1 MSASELLDFQL
12 ENQIITAADYQRYK
26 AHGANTDWQKFLF
39 RNDAPMYQT
48 DFSVRGGSDK
58 STYFVSGSYLNNT
71 GIDDQSHM
79 DRYTLRANLEAQPKD
94 WMTFGLNQ
102 SIIYTDR
109 QTNGYTKQGGG
120 GYSYSSQVLQNPRY
134 YDPYDPSVKDTHKI
148 WGGDFYDVHWLQA
161 MQPCSYNDIIY
172 QGNAFIALNPVK
184 GLTLKS
190 QLGVY
195 AVNSQYSYTSLKDF
209 PGSEGKIFRSRSD
222 SRSAQWTITNTA
234 EYKFNV
240 GEDHNFI
247 LLAGQEGI
255 KYTSDGFEAG
265 ASGSTDDRLTLISNQ
280 TEATISDV
288 SESKSAYQF
297 LSFFGRAD
305 YTWKNKL
312 FANFTLRND
321 QSSRFGKTN
330 RSAMFYS
337 GGVMYNL
344 KRDYWLR
351 PATWLDELELR
362 LSVGSTGNSAIG
374 NYNHLGIVGQTQ
386 YGGVPGWALSQPAN
400 TELGWETQIQTNFGV
415 RATFFTKLTV
425 DLNVYH
431 RKTKDMLQSVPI
443 PTTTGFSSQA
453 INIGSMSNRGVEVEV
468 DYNIL
473 RTRDYFLTVGVNYA
487 FNRNRIDELFY
498 GFKEWE
504 MKEYLLNYVV
514 GKSLNFYM
522 PIYAGVDKED
532 GRPMWYKVG
541 HKGGIQ
547 HEYNPETMT
556 KDESQI
562 DNLYQDTGK
571 AQEAPHTGGFNI
583 QAGWKGLTLSANFS
597 YVLGKYMIDNEYL
610 WNTGK
615 SNLTTNKGQAHR
627 DMLNIWKQPGDIATL
642 PAFEYQSQFDTHLLQ
657 NASFLRLKDLTLA
670 YDLPKKWMDATGF
683 IQGIRLSFVTRNL
696 FTITKYKGADPEIG
710 TNLTRGNYP
719 ATRQFQLGI
728 DVTF

>member
-1 MSASELLDFQL
+1 M
-12 ENQIITAADYQRYK
+12 
-26 AHGANTDWQKFLF
+26 
-39 RNDAPMYQT
+39 
-48 DFSVRGGSDK
+48 
-58 STYFVSGSYLNNT
+58 
-71 GIDDQSHM
+71 
-79 DRYTLRANLEAQPKD
+79 
-94 WMTFGLNQ
+94 
-102 SIIYTDR
+102 
-109 QTNGYTKQGGG
+109 
-120 GYSYSSQVLQNPRY
+120 
-134 YDPYDPSVKDTHKI
+134 
-148 WGGDFYDVHWLQA
+148 
-161 MQPCSYNDIIY
+161 
-172 QGNAFIALNPVK
+172 
-184 GLTLKS
+184 
-190 QLGVY
+190 
-195 AVNSQYSYTSLKDF
+195 
-209 PGSEGKIFRSRSD
+209 
-222 SRSAQWTITNTA
+222 
-234 EYKFNV
+234 
-240 GEDHNFI
+240 
-247 LLAGQEGI
+247 
-255 KYTSDGFEAG
+255 
-265 ASGSTDDRLTLISNQ
+265 
-280 TEATISDV
+280 

-425 DLNVYH
+425 DLNIYH

-571 AQEAPHTGGFNI
+571 AQEAPHTCGFNI

-615 SNLTTNKGQAHR
+615 SNLTSNKGQAHR

-696 FTITKYKGADPEIG
+696 FTVTKFKGADPEIG
-710 TNLTRGNYP
+710 ANLTRGNYP